1 MSPGIPAVYKRL
13 NHHVG
18 LQVAPVVVRSNLNR
32 KAAGFPFSGGW
43 LDPKDLTLDIN
54 REDTNLIRN
63 PFSINGE
70 YHARTDWRTNWRKDK
85 RSVLT
90 HVPAAAFALS
100 GLLIPIR
107 PPKCNGSL

>member
-1 MSPGIPAVYKRL
+1 
-13 NHHVG
+13 
-18 LQVAPVVVRSNLNR
+18 LNR

-63 PFSINGE
+63 AFTINGE

>member
-1 MSPGIPAVYKRL
+1 MSPGIPAVYKSL

-32 KAAGFPFSGGW
+32 KAAGLPFSGRW

-54 REDTNLIRN
+54 REDTDLTRSS
-63 PFSINGE
+63 FSINGE
-70 YHARTDWRTNWRKDK
+70 YHARTDWRTNWGKDK

-90 HVPAAAFALS
+90 DVPTAALS
-100 GLLIPIR
+100 LSVLFIPIR
-107 PPKCNGSL
+107 PRKCNRSL